1 MTKHARLKALCSAL
15 TTITAMPLWAAQPVK
30 IDVGA
35 GLEFHSNPA
44 LVSSDEESDVAR
56 VARAQIAWADPV
68 GPLSGDIHYQAA
80 RRDFADDVDEDETA
94 IDGNALLK
102 WDVAPRLLDVI
113 VQHQISRTQ
122 TDLSTTDTA
131 SNRERRS
138 VLTGGVDGFLHLSSV
153 DSLIISPRY
162 TEVSFSE
169 STQSD
174 SKRSNGDLIWQHQLD
189 ALSKLSVQGGVGRV
203 RFDDSAQDY
212 DSNSA
217 QVAYQAA
224 LSRLNYSASAG
235 VSKFKRDN
243 SSDVSGN
250 SLHLSADYRGQGFNV
265 GGNFV
270 RELTDSSIGLSQNTF
285 TLNEFTANDS
295 NFNQV
300 DILQREQLDLY
311 WRQEFSAASTLNFG
325 VGGTRDHYK
334 ETPRDQDVYYAQMD
348 YRYTVNSFWSLGL
361 LGRVER
367 TRFLDDPQGL
377 EYKST
382 TYTASVKYRL
392 NPRTDAQL
400 SLSRQDRNANLDD
413 RDYTDDIAM
422 IDLTYRFY

>member
-1 MTKHARLKALCSAL
+1 MTKHPKLTALCSAL
-15 TTITAMPLWAAQPVK
+15 TTITAMPLWAAQPVRV
-30 IDVGA
+30 DVGA
-35 GLEFHSNPA
+35 GMEFHSNAA
-44 LVSSDEESDVAR
+44 LVSEDEESDLVR
-56 VARAQIAWADPV
+56 VARAGIAWADPV
-68 GPLSGDIHYQAA
+68 GPLSGDINYRAD

-94 IDGNALLK
+94 INGNAMLK

-122 TDLSTTDTA
+122 TDLSTTNTA
-131 SNRERRS
+131 GNRERRS
-138 VLTGGVDGFLHLSSV
+138 VLTGGLDGFLHLSSV

-174 SKRSNGDLIWQHQLD
+174 SKRSTGDVIWQHQLD

-203 RFDDSAQDY
+203 RFDDSQQDY

-217 QVAYQAA
+217 QVAYQTA
-224 LSRLNYSASAG
+224 LSRLSYSVSAG

-243 SSDVSGN
+243 ASDVSGN

-285 TLNEFTANDS
+285 TIDNFTANDS

-311 WRQEFSAASTLNFG
+311 WRQELSAASTLSFS

-334 ETPRDQDVYYAQMD
+334 ETPRDQDVYYGQID

-361 LGRVER
+361 LGRAER
-367 TRFLDDPQGL
+367 TRFLDDPQDL

-382 TYTASVKYRL
+382 TYTASVRYRF
-392 NPRTDAQL
+392 NPHADAQL

-413 RDYTDDIAM
+413 RDYTDNVAM
-422 IDLTYRFY
+422 IDFTYRFY